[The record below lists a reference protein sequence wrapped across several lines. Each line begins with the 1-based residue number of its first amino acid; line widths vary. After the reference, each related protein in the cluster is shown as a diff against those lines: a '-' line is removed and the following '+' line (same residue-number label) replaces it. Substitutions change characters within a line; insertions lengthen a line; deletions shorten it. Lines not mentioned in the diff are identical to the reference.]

1 MEKLLHT
8 GPCQNQNRSRPRFA
22 RRKYLPK
29 LNRGVC
35 DRVVV
40 GQTGAKV
47 SVARAGQAAE
57 PEVKEMVAAD
67 SVAGAGKRFKR
78 RAQSSLIEKDNFGFG
93 LICAMICNIHFFQ
106 ASPGGYGYYQNA
118 KGQQDTNTGGR
129 LKSWSPGQVT
139 VE

>member
-1 MEKLLHT
+1 MEKLYRT
-8 GPCQNQNRSRPRFA
+8 ISCQNKNWPHPRFA

-29 LNRGVC
+29 LNPGVC

-78 RAQSSLIEKDNFGFG
+78 RAQSSLIF
-93 LICAMICNIHFFQ
+93 
-106 ASPGGYGYYQNA
+106 
-118 KGQQDTNTGGR
+118 
-129 LKSWSPGQVT
+129 
-139 VE
+139 